1 MAGECS
7 RLGAHGVVGVL
18 LTVGEFAA
26 GGLEFHAIG
35 TAVRVPGAR
44 PLGTAS
50 GPDRTGPRAG
60 PGPPGRMSII
70 QRECSR
76 GAA

>member
-1 MAGECS
+1 M
-7 RLGAHGVVGVL
+7 GAL

-44 PLGTAS
+44 P
-50 GPDRTGPRAG
+50 
-60 PGPPGRMSII
+60 PGRSA
-70 QRECSR
+70 RP
-76 GAA
+76 AARTVPGLGPALARLGE